1 MSATREPGA
10 DHPEAGTGP
19 AQGTGDTYRIGITG
33 DAAGPVIAGHHN
45 LIVDAQHGSTVTVQ
59 LPRQRPAPVRREKV
73 RLLPRQPREPVGR
86 TAELAELVR
95 AVGEGGPVQL
105 WGAPGSGKSTLLR
118 HAARLIDPGPDGVLF
133 LGRAHHEPRDLAQEI
148 FEAFY
153 DAPGHAPT
161 PTELRLLMTGVRGT
175 VYLDNVTLRADGLA
189 QLMDAAPDLT
199 FVLAGR
205 ERMLWDEG
213 TAVEVKGL
221 SRDGA
226 ADLLARATG
235 HPLRAEERGRADRLW
250 LATEGLPLPLLWAA
264 GLAGT
269 DPDGGVRLPL
279 PAEITELLPAL
290 LDRLDGTGLST
301 LRVLATL
308 DDCEIP
314 AAHLG
319 GLIAAADPGAT
330 AERLVD
336 LGLVQE
342 GADGYRLASGV
353 LGAVRSRFP
362 GPFPADRLCDHF
374 AAWVARPSTTAQQ
387 IAEHGALL
395 ERLVAFAER
404 AGRPDLAIGLARATS
419 AALATSLRFGAWG
432 RLLGRGWAAA
442 RHSGDRRAEAHF
454 LREEAVRTLL
464 LGKRVVSAALVAE
477 AAWLVRDLP
486 GSDAAQPLMPDPP
499 SAPAP
504 GAEVPEGLIPQQPAL
519 PDPPPGGPGGPGGTN
534 GPEVPGEP
542 VPDFDVAAH
551 MAEAVGGLPADE
563 AGTGPVFPDAGSSW
577 GPAPGDPWSTPAPDG
592 PGAQAPASPEAGW
605 GGTPSGGAAGPASA
619 QGSAAAGGGS
629 GGAATVGAG
638 VSGTALLGV
647 FAVLA
652 LVVAGAVAI
661 GTGVFGGDGPV
672 TASSGSSGGGPA
684 AEPSGGGPAAE
695 PSGGGAAAEPSGGG
709 LVGIWLDPIGQE
721 VEIISN
727 GSGSYTWVNPNHLC
741 GLTEV
746 ALTGDDHEISGPM
759 ALFDP
764 TDCAPLGDGTLTV
777 TTDDTG
783 NTAMYTYEPGPGM
796 DPCEI
801 GCVIPYTRP

>member
-1 MSATREPGA
+1 MSGTREPGA
-10 DHPEAGTGP
+10 DHPESGTGP
-19 AQGTGDTYRIGITG
+19 APGNGGTYRIGITG

-59 LPRQRPAPVRREKV
+59 MPRQRPAPVRRENV
-73 RLLPRQPREPVGR
+73 RLLPRQQREPVGR
-86 TAELAELVR
+86 TAELAVLVR

-105 WGAPGSGKSTLLR
+105 WGAPGGGKSTLLR
-118 HAARLIDPGPDGVLF
+118 HAARLVDPGPDGVLF
-133 LGRAHHEPRDLAQEI
+133 LGRTHRDPRDLAQEI

-205 ERMLWDEG
+205 ERILWDEG

-235 HPLRAEERGRADRLW
+235 HPLPAGERGGADRLW

-269 DPDGGVRLPL
+269 DPDGGLRLPL
-279 PAEITELLPAL
+279 PAEITALLPAL
-290 LDRLDGTGLST
+290 IDRLDGTGLSI

-314 AAHLG
+314 AVHLG
-319 GLIAAADPGAT
+319 GLIAAADPGAA

-342 GADGYRLASGV
+342 SADGYRLASGV
-353 LGAVRSRFP
+353 LGAVRGRFP
-362 GPFPADRLCDHF
+362 GPFPADRLSDHF
-374 AAWVARPSTTAQQ
+374 ASWVAHPSTTAQQ

-395 ERLVAFAER
+395 EHLVALAER
-404 AGRPDLAIGLARATS
+404 AGRPDLAIGLARATA

-464 LGKRVVSAALVAE
+464 LGKRVLSAALVAE
-477 AAWLVRDLP
+477 AAWLVREVP

-499 SAPAP
+499 PAPAP
-504 GAEVPEGLIPQQPAL
+504 GAEAPEGLIPQQPA
-519 PDPPPGGPGGPGGTN
+519 PSDPPAGGPGGPT

-542 VPDFDVAAH
+542 LPDFDVAAH
-551 MAEAVGGLPADE
+551 MAEAVGGLPADG
-563 AGTGPVFPDAGSSW
+563 AGAGFPDAGPSW
-577 GPAPGDPWSTPAPDG
+577 GQAPGDPWPTPVPDG
-592 PGAQAPASPEAGW
+592 SGAQAPASTEAGW

-619 QGSAAAGGGS
+619 QGATAAGGGPV
-629 GGAATVGAG
+629 GAATVGAG
-638 VSGTALLGV
+638 VSGAALLGV
-647 FAVLA
+647 FAGVV

-661 GTGVFGGDGPV
+661 GTGVLGGDEP
-672 TASSGSSGGGPA
+672 AAESSGGGGAA
-684 AEPSGGGPAAE
+684 AESSGGGEAAAG
-695 PSGGGAAAEPSGGG
+695 SSGGGGAAAEPSGGG
-709 LVGIWLDPIGQE
+709 LVGTWLDPIGQE

-727 GSGSYTWVNPNHLC
+727 GSGSYTLVNPNHLC

-764 TDCAPLGDGTLTV
+764 RDCAPLGDGTLTV
-777 TTDDTG
+777 ATDGTG

-801 GCVIPYTRP
+801 GCVIPYTRPES

>member
-10 DHPEAGTGP
+10 DHPESGTGP
-19 AQGTGDTYRIGITG
+19 APGTGNTYRIGITG

-59 LPRQRPAPVRREKV
+59 MPRQRPAPVRRENV
-73 RLLPRQPREPVGR
+73 RLLPRQKREPVGR

-118 HAARLIDPGPDGVLF
+118 YAARLIAPGPDGVLF
-133 LGRAHHEPRDLAQEI
+133 LGRTHHEPRDLAQEI

-175 VYLDNVTLRADGLA
+175 VYLDNVMLRADGLA

-205 ERMLWDEG
+205 ERILWDEG

-221 SRDGA
+221 SRDAA
-226 ADLLARATG
+226 ADLLARTIG
-235 HPLRAEERGRADRLW
+235 RPLRAGERDRADGLW
-250 LATEGLPLPLLWAA
+250 QATGGLPLPLLRAA
-264 GLAGT
+264 ALAGT
-269 DPDGGVRLPL
+269 DPDGVRVPR
-279 PAEITELLPAL
+279 PAEITALLPAL

-308 DDCEIP
+308 DNCEIP

-319 GLIAAADPGAT
+319 GLADAADPAGT

-353 LGAVRSRFP
+353 LDAVRSRFP
-362 GPFPADRLCDHF
+362 GPFPAGRLCDYF
-374 AAWVARPSTTAQQ
+374 AAWVAHPSTTARQ

-395 ERLVAFAER
+395 EHLVALAER

-432 RLLGRGWAAA
+432 RLLGRGWAVA
-442 RHSGDRRAEAHF
+442 RHSGDQRAEAYF

-477 AAWLVRDLP
+477 AAWLLRDLP
-486 GSDAAQPLMPDPP
+486 GSDAAQPLTPDPP
-499 SAPAP
+499 PAPAP
-504 GAEVPEGLIPQQPAL
+504 GAETPEGLAPQQQTMQ
-519 PDPPPGGPGGPGGTN
+519 DPPSGGPN
-534 GPEVPGEP
+534 GPEVPGER

-551 MAEAVGGLPADE
+551 MAEAAGGLPAD
-563 AGTGPVFPDAGSSW
+563 GTGGVFPGTGASW
-577 GPAPGDPWSTPAPDG
+577 GSPPGDPWPTAAPDG
-592 PGAQAPASPEAGW
+592 PGSQAPASPAAPETSAAGW
-605 GGTPSGGAAGPASA
+605 GGTPSAGAAGPFSA
-619 QGSAAAGGGS
+619 QGAGV
-629 GGAATVGAG
+629 ATVGTG
-638 VSGTALLGV
+638 VSGMALLGV
-647 FAVLA
+647 FVGLA

-661 GTGVFGGDGPV
+661 GTGVFGSDGPA
-672 TASSGSSGGGPA
+672 TESSGGGGAAAESSGGGGPA
-684 AEPSGGGPAAE
+684 AGSSG
-695 PSGGGAAAEPSGGG
+695 GGGAAAEPPGGGG
-709 LVGIWLDPIGQE
+709 LVGTWLDPIGQE
-721 VEIISN
+721 VEIVSN
-727 GSGSYTWVNPNHLC
+727 GSGSYTWVNPQMLC
-741 GLTEV
+741 GPTEI
-746 ALTGDDHEISGPM
+746 ALTGDDHELSGPM

-764 TDCAPLGDGTLTV
+764 RDCAPLGDGTLTV
-777 TTDDTG
+777 TTDSTGDT
-783 NTAMYTYEPGPGM
+783 AVYEYVPGPGM

-801 GCVIPYTRP
+801 GCVIPYTRPES